1 MPGTAGIVGPAAVG
15 GDDEDGADDEAAGP
29 ADDVAHPAV
38 IRTVPR
44 HPSSAVLPRTQR
56 E

>member
-15 GDDEDGADDEAAGP
+15 EEDDDAVEAAGP
-29 ADDVAHPAV
+29 ADDVAQPAV
-38 IRTVPR
+38 RSAAT
-44 HPSSAVLPRTQR
+44 SAVLPRTQR